1 MKKSFLFYVIVLLLF
16 SFSNCK
22 KDNGPKSDNPYGLPN
37 ATRSGLGTF
46 ACRINGID
54 FIAKYGAYNGLPNGK
69 YSSDSTTLGAS
80 FGSNYFLFFDVHV
93 KENVQLNLAYE
104 MYNNSNLSF
113 VYLSDSSCF
122 GISSNVINAFTA
134 IGSIKFSRLDS
145 VNKIISGTFSFQVPI
160 PACDT
165 LNFTDGRFDIH
176 Y

>member
-1 MKKSFLFYVIVLLLF
+1 MKKFFLFYVIVLLLF

-37 ATRSGLGTF
+37 ATQSGLGTV

-54 FIAKYGAYNGLPNGK
+54 FIAKGGTYSVPTGE

-80 FGSNYFLFFDVHV
+80 FGSNYFLIFAVHV
-93 KENVQLNLAYE
+93 KENVQLNVAYQ

-122 GISSNVINAFTA
+122 GISSNVINVFTA

-165 LNFTDGRFDIH
+165 LNFTDGRFDIQ